1 MPRTLVR
8 WFAVA
13 LLALAAAPVAL
24 AQSLPV
30 RVSVSGNVAT
40 VGIGAAEA
48 EIADMTLTFDSATG
62 LTASNLGV
70 SAQLVSLADPALLAR
85 LPSSLASLDAAF
97 PLLITVEPP
106 AGGLSLQGLVHV
118 EVHTHAL
125 PYTYGSS
132 YRLFKAPLTGAFR
145 DITTQVAQGSVR
157 ARGTT
162 GGFSQFLV
170 LADVRPTGTVAL
182 EKLDRLQTRI
192 ALLPTAEAIPL
203 EAHRSAAETAFREA
217 RHNDALAHLD
227 ALAARVSQRAGTGIP
242 QVWTAG
248 GGSQNHA
255 GELLAGVGTAKFSIA
270 YLRNFGH

>member
-1 MPRTLVR
+1 MPRSLAR
-8 WFAVA
+8 WFAVLLL
-13 LLALAAAPVAL
+13 LLAAPLAM

-30 RVSVSGNVAT
+30 RVTISGNTAVAH
-40 VGIGAAEA
+40 IGLPGAEV
-48 EIADMTLTFDSATG
+48 ADMTLDFDSATG
-62 LTASNLGV
+62 LTASNLGIA
-70 SAQLVSLADPALLAR
+70 AQLVSPTDTAVLTR
-85 LPSSLASLDAAF
+85 LPGSLTSIDGAF

-106 AGGLSLQGLVHV
+106 AGGLSLQRLVRV

-132 YRLFKAPLTGAFR
+132 YRLFKAPLNGAFR

-170 LADVRPTGTVAL
+170 LADVRPTGLVAQ
-182 EKLDRLQTRI
+182 EKLDRLQARI
-192 ALLPTAEAIPL
+192 ALLPDDEAMPLELHRAAAEA
-203 EAHRSAAETAFREA
+203 AFQGGRYD
-217 RHNDALAHLD
+217 DALVHLD
-227 ALAARVSQRAGTGIP
+227 AVAARVSERAGTHIP
-242 QVWTAG
+242 SLWTAG

-255 GELLAGVGTAKFSIA
+255 GELLASVGTAKFSIA

>member
-1 MPRTLVR
+1 MPRTLIR

-13 LLALAAAPVAL
+13 LLALAPPLAA

-30 RVSVSGNVAT
+30 RVAVSGNVAK
-40 VGIGAAEA
+40 VDIGPPGAQ
-48 EIADMTLTFDSATG
+48 IADMTLTFDGASG
-62 LTASNLGV
+62 LTPANLGV
-70 SAQLVSLADPALLAR
+70 SAELVSPTNPGLLAR
-85 LPSSLASLDAAF
+85 LGDTLTSLDASF

-106 AGGLSLQGLVHV
+106 AGGLSLQRVVNV

-125 PYTYGSS
+125 PYVYGSS
-132 YRLFKAPLTGAFR
+132 YRLFKASLNEGFR

-170 LADVRPTGTVAL
+170 LADVRPTGLVAL
-182 EKLDRLQTRI
+182 EKLGRLEARI
-192 ALLPTAEAIPL
+192 ALLPDAEAVPL
-203 EAHRSAAETAFREA
+203 EARRAAAEQAFRDG
-217 RHNDALAHLD
+217 RYDDALAHLD
-227 ALAARVSQRAGTGIP
+227 ALAARVSQRAGSAIP

-255 GELLAGVGTAKFSIA
+255 GELLAGIGTAKFSIA

>member
-1 MPRTLVR
+1 MPRTLAR

-13 LLALAAAPVAL
+13 VIALVAPIAA

-30 RVSVSGNVAT
+30 RVAIDGDVAHI
-40 VGIGAAEA
+40 GIGTAGA
-48 EIADMTLTFDSATG
+48 EIADVTLEFDDPTG
-62 LTASNLGV
+62 LSAENLGV
-70 SAQLVSLADPALLAR
+70 AAQLVSPTDAALLAR
-85 LPSSLASLDAAF
+85 LPGSLTSIDGSF
-97 PLLITVEPP
+97 PLLITIEPP
-106 AGGLSLQGLVHV
+106 AGGLSFERVAKV

-132 YRLFKAPLTGAFR
+132 YRLFKAPLGGAFR

-170 LADVRPTGTVAL
+170 LADVRPTGTVVS
-182 EKLDRLQTRI
+182 EKLSRLQALI
-192 ALLPTAEAIPL
+192 AMLPVSEAAPL
-203 EAHRSAAETAFREA
+203 EAHRAAAQA
-217 RHNDALAHLD
+217 AVGDGRHDDAIAHLD
-227 ALAARVSQRAGTGIP
+227 ALAARVSERAGSAIP

-255 GELLAGVGTAKFSIA
+255 GELLAGAGTAKFSIA

>member
-1 MPRTLVR
+1 MPRMLAR
-8 WFAVA
+8 WFAAAFLLLSTSVA
-13 LLALAAAPVAL
+13 T

-30 RVSVSGNVAT
+30 RVSIEGDTARI
-40 VGIGAAEA
+40 GIGTLGA
-48 EIADMTLTFDSATG
+48 EIADMTLEFADPTG
-62 LTASNLGV
+62 LSAANLGV
-70 SAQLVSLADPALLAR
+70 AAQLVSPTDPALLAR
-85 LPSSLASLDAAF
+85 LPGSLTSIDGSF

-106 AGGLSLQGLVHV
+106 AGGLSFERIVKV

-132 YRLFKAPLTGAFR
+132 YRLFKAPLGGEFR

-170 LADVRPTGTVAL
+170 LADVRHTGAVVA
-182 EKLDRLQTRI
+182 EKLDRLESRI
-192 ALLPTAEAIPL
+192 GMLPDAEASPL
-203 EAHRSAAETAFREA
+203 EAHRAAAERAVAEKRYD
-217 RHNDALAHLD
+217 DALAHLD
-227 ALAARVSQRAGTGIP
+227 QLAARVSARAGTAIP

>member
-1 MPRTLVR
+1 MPRTLAC

-13 LLALAAAPVAL
+13 LLALAAPLAT

-30 RVSVSGNVAT
+30 RVAIDGDVAHI
-40 VGIGAAEA
+40 GIGTAGA
-48 EIADMTLTFDSATG
+48 EIADVTLEFDDPAG
-62 LTASNLGV
+62 LTAENLGV
-70 SAQLVSLADPALLAR
+70 AAQLVSPTDPALLAR
-85 LPSSLASLDAAF
+85 LPGTLTTVDGSF
-97 PLLITVEPP
+97 PLLITIEPP
-106 AGGLSLQGLVHV
+106 VGGLSFERIVKV

-125 PYTYGSS
+125 PYVYGSS
-132 YRLFKAPLTGAFR
+132 YRLFKAPLGGAFR

-170 LADVRPTGTVAL
+170 LADVRATGTVVSEKLTRLQARIAQLPATEAAAL
-182 EKLDRLQTRI
+182 EAYRAAAQAAVDDRRYD
-192 ALLPTAEAIPL
+192 
-203 EAHRSAAETAFREA
+203 
-217 RHNDALAHLD
+217 DALAHLD
-227 ALAARVSQRAGTGIP
+227 ALASRVAERAGSAIP
-242 QVWTAG
+242 EVWTAG

>member
-1 MPRTLVR
+1 MPRTLIR

-13 LLALAAAPVAL
+13 LLALAPPLAA

-30 RVSVSGNVAT
+30 RVAVSGNVAK
-40 VGIGAAEA
+40 VDIGPPGAQ
-48 EIADMTLTFDSATG
+48 IADMTLTFDGASG
-62 LTASNLGV
+62 LTPANLGV
-70 SAQLVSLADPALLAR
+70 SAELVSPTNPGLLAR
-85 LPSSLASLDAAF
+85 LGDTLTSLDASF

-106 AGGLSLQGLVHV
+106 AGGLSLQRVVNV

-125 PYTYGSS
+125 PYVYGSS
-132 YRLFKAPLTGAFR
+132 YRLFKASLNEGFR

-170 LADVRPTGTVAL
+170 LADVRHTGAVVA
-182 EKLDRLQTRI
+182 EKLDRLESRI
-192 ALLPTAEAIPL
+192 AMLPDAEASPL
-203 EAHRSAAETAFREA
+203 EAHRAAAEQAVAEKRYDE
-217 RHNDALAHLD
+217 ALAHLD
-227 ALAARVSQRAGTGIP
+227 QLAARVSARAGTAIP